1 MTRSKE
7 ELMTA
12 RINTAVHNV
21 AITFDGVEGTA
32 GRAEIVETS
41 PPHSSA
47 RSVELL
53 LSGLPEQIGS
63 KADAALADGHPVD
76 VRVLGVY
83 GSWTVA
89 EAVPDEQPGATAFRL
104 KSAGPIMAGLL
115 PI

>member
-1 MTRSKE
+1 
-7 ELMTA
+7 MTA

-21 AITFDGVEGTA
+21 AITFDGIDGTA

-41 PPHSSA
+41 PPHSSE

-53 LSGLPEQIGS
+53 LSGLPEPIGS
-63 KADAALADGHPVD
+63 QAEAALASRRPVD

-83 GSWTVA
+83 GSWTVCDI
-89 EAVPDEQPGATAFRL
+89 VPDEQPGVTAFHL

-115 PI
+115 PVG